1 MLNTWIYPKRYTH
14 VSIGAKWHI
23 FNYVGETPLTRVQYF
38 TNPNNA
44 LLYRIPTQKK
54 NINVHCLFSPEKRG
68 SISWSQLTAPTV
80 LLQPFKHP
88 RQKRTW
94 APPWP
99 RVYTSWD
106 VFLRLVAEM
115 GRQIWGRKHFT
126 RGTFKTLMWH
136 CVAFHGNSWLI
147 GICKKRILRNKKF
160 RALVPLRNAF
170 FSIQCGWFWKIHP

>member
-1 MLNTWIYPKRYTH
+1 MTH
-14 VSIGAKWHI
+14 FRLYI
-23 FNYVGETPLTRVQYF
+23 GETPLTRIHYI

-44 LLYRIPTQKK
+44 LLYRILPPK
-54 NINVHCLFSPEKRG
+54 NLHVHCLFSPKKRY
-68 SISWSQLTAPTV
+68 SISWSLLTAPTV

-88 RQKRTW
+88 HQKRTS

-136 CVAFHGNSWLI
+136 CVAFHCTSWVIRVLTT
-147 GICKKRILRNKKF
+147 GILRNKKQGF
-160 RALVPLRNAF
+160 VQCSHCV
-170 FSIQCGWFWKIHP
+170 FSMQCGWFCKIHP